1 MWLDFAFQELFGLEQ
16 RLSEETADLYFDT
29 ISEKLRTPEF
39 LPRALYE
46 RFNLEVLATTDSPL
60 DSLADH
66 QAIRES
72 NWKARILPT
81 FRPDPVVDP
90 EFAGFAENIAKLGE
104 KTGEDTSTW
113 AGYLNAL
120 RMTRVR
126 FRELGCTATDHGHP
140 TARTANLSTAEAA
153 ELFARV
159 IAGSADAQQ
168 QELFRAQML
177 TEMARMSLEDGLVMQ
192 IHPGSARNH
201 NRKLY
206 ERYGRDVG
214 ADIPMPTNYVDA
226 LRPLL
231 DQFGNERDLTI
242 ILFTLDE
249 SAYSRELAPLAGHY
263 PCLRLGPPWW
273 FHDSPEGMMRF
284 REQVTETAG
293 FYNTVGFNDDTRA
306 FLSIPARHDM
316 SRRMDCAF
324 LAKLVAEHRL
334 EEDEALEV
342 AHDLAYRLGEK
353 GISAVEDAAWRIR
366 RLSTIRR
373 RARLSAGTRLGRVRW
388 TVCAMLFVATSI
400 NYMDRQVI
408 AILKPT
414 LEHSIGMTE
423 VSYGYIVDAFQIA
436 YAIGLLAAGRLI
448 DKLGT
453 RIGYMLVMA
462 VWSLSAMGHALAST
476 VLEFGFARFFLGLGE
491 SGNFPAAIKT
501 VAEWFPQ
508 NERSLA
514 TGIFNSGANVGAILA
529 PAIVPWVTL
538 RYGWH
543 AAFLTTGLF
552 SVLWIVW
559 WFRNYRKPTD
569 HSTLTGAELRHIY
582 QEAAADMG
590 PSPSVPWRRL
600 LGFRQTWAF
609 SIAKFLTDP
618 IWWFYLFWLPS
629 YFSAKFNLNLSHLG
643 LPLIIVYNVS
653 AIGSIG
659 GGWLPAPFRR
669 LGLSPNYARLAAM
682 LFCACLVV
690 PIYTAS

>member
-1 MWLDFAFQELFGLEQ
+1 MADTTAFNNP
-16 RLSEETADLYFDT
+16 
-29 ISEKLRTPEF
+29 TP
-39 LPRALYE
+39 
-46 RFNLEVLATTDSPL
+46 
-60 DSLADH
+60 
-66 QAIRES
+66 
-72 NWKARILPT
+72 
-81 FRPDPVVDP
+81 
-90 EFAGFAENIAKLGE
+90 
-104 KTGEDTSTW
+104 ST
-113 AGYLNAL
+113 
-120 RMTRVR
+120 
-126 FRELGCTATDHGHP
+126 
-140 TARTANLSTAEAA
+140 
-153 ELFARV
+153 
-159 IAGSADAQQ
+159 
-168 QELFRAQML
+168 
-177 TEMARMSLEDGLVMQ
+177 
-192 IHPGSARNH
+192 
-201 NRKLY
+201 
-206 ERYGRDVG
+206 
-214 ADIPMPTNYVDA
+214 
-226 LRPLL
+226 
-231 DQFGNERDLTI
+231 
-242 ILFTLDE
+242 
-249 SAYSRELAPLAGHY
+249 
-263 PCLRLGPPWW
+263 
-273 FHDSPEGMMRF
+273 
-284 REQVTETAG
+284 
-293 FYNTVGFNDDTRA
+293 
-306 FLSIPARHDM
+306 
-316 SRRMDCAF
+316 
-324 LAKLVAEHRL
+324 
-334 EEDEALEV
+334 
-342 AHDLAYRLGEK
+342 
-353 GISAVEDAAWRIR
+353 
-366 RLSTIRR
+366 
-373 RARLSAGTRLGRVRW
+373 LSAGTRLGRVRW
-388 TVCAMLFVATSI
+388 TVCAMLFAATSI

-462 VWSLSAMGHALAST
+462 VWSFSAMGHALAST

-552 SVLWIVW
+552 SGLWILW
-559 WFRNYRKPTD
+559 WFRYYRTPTD
-569 HSTLTGAELRHIY
+569 HSTLTARELRHIY

-618 IWWFYLFWLPS
+618 IWYFYLFWLPS

-682 LFCACLVV
+682 LFCAFLVV
-690 PIYTAS
+690 PIYTASSAKSMWTAIALISVAAGAHQGWSANLFTTSSDMFPRSAVGAVVGIGGMAGSAGSALFAFFAGHTLQLTHSYAVLFGIASSAYLLALLVMYLLAPGLKKVEFAA